1 MNSTIPVAI
10 KTELDEI
17 KGEVRSLKDLVVR
30 LSNLIERGRASLNT
44 ATIDEL
50 NWSDPTPEELMLYA
64 SHVFGI
70 ASKPSPDDNNIA
82 PDAVVKPVDLS
93 GYA

>member
-1 MNSTIPVAI
+1 
-10 KTELDEI
+10 
-17 KGEVRSLKDLVVR
+17 
-30 LSNLIERGRASLNT
+30 
-44 ATIDEL
+44 
-50 NWSDPTPEELMLYA
+50 MLYA